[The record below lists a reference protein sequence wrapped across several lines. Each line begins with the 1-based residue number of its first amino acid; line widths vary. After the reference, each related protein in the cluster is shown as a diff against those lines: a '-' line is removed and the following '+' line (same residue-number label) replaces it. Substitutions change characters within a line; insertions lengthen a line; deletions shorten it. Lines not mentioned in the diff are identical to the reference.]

1 MTSSPPPLRH
11 PVPTHPAYIP
21 EPPSTPASPPAGYQ
35 RYSSSPQPGP
45 TGQPAHAQQYVPAYP
60 FQNPAAPG
68 PQNLAQQPQPSHFGG
83 PIPGWNM
90 NNMGVDSATAQLGM
104 QLGSSAVAAGQ
115 EYVQKNLQFFPKAAV
130 KHHFNVSN
138 SYVIHKLKL
147 VLFPWTHKPW
157 ARRKAVNASHTYSQP
172 QPYAS
177 GAGYP
182 QSQYYPPHAAAT
194 SPTQGPPPGDNAL
207 EEFLPPRDDINS
219 PDLYIPSMAM
229 VTYILVSAI
238 QRGLGGGFDPKVLG
252 ETFSVSI
259 LIVFVDI
266 CFVKTGTFLLA
277 VPPSAQVSLVDLVA
291 YSGYKFVGVTA
302 TVLTS
307 FLHLGKMLYTLVFF
321 YTFLAN
327 AFFLLRALRPLL
339 LPPTHSS
346 PSTGRDSD
354 SRRRRIAFLFV
365 EACVQI
371 VWMWLLV
378 R

>member
-1 MTSSPPPLRH
+1 
-11 PVPTHPAYIP
+11 
-21 EPPSTPASPPAGYQ
+21 
-35 RYSSSPQPGP
+35 
-45 TGQPAHAQQYVPAYP
+45 
-60 FQNPAAPG
+60 
-68 PQNLAQQPQPSHFGG
+68 
-83 PIPGWNM
+83 
-90 NNMGVDSATAQLGM
+90 MGVDNATAQLGM
-104 QLGSSAVAAGQ
+104 QLGSSAVAAGH

-157 ARRKAVNASHTYSQP
+157 GRRKAVNASHTYSHSQTYP
-172 QPYAS
+172 SGSPY
-177 GAGYP
+177 P
-182 QSQYYPPHAAAT
+182 PSQYYPQQTAAT
-194 SPTQGPPPGDNAL
+194 SPPQGAPPGDLAP

-238 QRGLGGGFDPKVLG
+238 QKGLGGGFDPKVLG

-259 LIVFVDI
+259 LILFVDI
-266 CFVKTGTFLLA
+266 CFVKTGTFLLS

-291 YSGYKFVGVTA
+291 YGGYKFVGVTA

-307 FLHLGKMLYTLVFF
+307 FLNLGKMVYTLVFL

-327 AFFLLRALRPLL
+327 GFFLLRALRPLL
-339 LPPTHSS
+339 LPPAHST
-346 PSTGRDSD
+346 PSTGMGRDSD
-354 SRRRRIAFLFV
+354 PRRRRIAFLFV
-365 EACVQI
+365 EACIQI
-371 VWMWLLV
+371 VWMWILV